1 MSSPEEAYELAYV
14 LRTLEAPVKID
25 QGFSVEPS
33 LGTDSILS
41 GMKASL
47 IGTSLV
53 LVFML
58 VYSLFAGLVANVA
71 LLLNIIILLGVMC
84 SIDTTLTLPGIAVI
98 VLTIGM
104 AVDANVLIFERIRE
118 ERAAGKSI
126 RGAVAAGYDKAFGT
140 IFDSNL
146 TTLISAVILIWLGAG
161 PVKGFGVSLTIGI
174 AVSMFTAL
182 WSRLIFDWLLAK
194 QAKSIRCSS
203 SSRRRTSISCDGR
216 RLRSCHFFSS
226 RSALDQASIEAGNL
240 GVDFSGGDRLTFS
253 LPRSSIGAGAAGRE
267 QAGSASRS

>member
-1 MSSPEEAYELAYV
+1 
-14 LRTLEAPVKID
+14 
-25 QGFSVEPS
+25 
-33 LGTDSILS
+33 
-41 GMKASL
+41 
-47 IGTSLV
+47 
-53 LVFML
+53 ML
-58 VYSLFAGLVANVA
+58 VYYLFAGLVANVA
-71 LLLNIIILLGVMC
+71 LLLNVIILLGVMC
-84 SIDTTLTLPGIAVI
+84 SIDTTLTLPGIAGI

-182 WSRLIFDWLLAK
+182 VVTTDLRLVAREAVAEVNPMLQFVKETHFDFLRWSKVAFVFWLLIAVGVGSGIYRGRKSWGRFLRRRPAHVLFAQKPRWSRCV
-194 QAKSIRCSS
+194 R
-203 SSRRRTSISCDGR
+203 
-216 RLRSCHFFSS
+216 
-226 RSALDQASIEAGNL
+226 
-240 GVDFSGGDRLTFS
+240 
-253 LPRSSIGAGAAGRE
+253 P
-267 QAGSASRS
+267 